1 MNLIVAV
8 TEDYAI
14 GKNNDLLFH
23 LPKDLEFFKQ
33 TTLNKIV
40 IMGERTYYSLPRR
53 PLPKRINI
61 VLSDNP
67 NFNEEGIIIVRSLK
81 DLLEEIKKYP
91 QENVF
96 VCGGASVYN
105 LLMDYC
111 KTAYITK
118 VRTRVPADTFINNI
132 EKKENWERV
141 YESEIIEDNGL
152 TFTFQ
157 TYKNNKVKE

>member
-1 MNLIVAV
+1 
-8 TEDYAI
+8 
-14 GKNNDLLFH
+14 
-23 LPKDLEFFKQ
+23 
-33 TTLNKIV
+33 
-40 IMGERTYYSLPRR
+40 MGERTYYSLPRR

-111 KTAYITK
+111 QTAYITK

-132 EKKENWERV
+132 EQKENWERV